1 MLSIITLSLKIASIS
16 TVIVLI
22 VGVFLSRIFTK
33 YDFKGKDIIET
44 LFLLPL
50 TLPPSVVGYGLLI
63 LIGKRG
69 LIGKFLL
76 DNFDYQIIFTWVA
89 ATIAAAI
96 VSFPLMYQQSKSA
109 FQGIDSTIE
118 DAARSL
124 GANSFQVFTKITFPL
139 ALKGILSG
147 LVLTFARSLG
157 EFGATIMVAG
167 NIPGKT
173 QNIPLAIYLAV
184 ETGNKTLANKLVLIE
199 IVFSFIVVYGVNFWV
214 KKKMVH

>member
-1 MLSIITLSLKIASIS
+1 MLTIITLSLKIASIA
-16 TVIVLI
+16 TAVVL
-22 VGVFLSRIFTK
+22 VAGVLLSRLFTK
-33 YDFKGKDIIET
+33 YDFKGKDVIET
-44 LFLLPL
+44 IFLLPMI
-50 TLPPSVVGYGLLI
+50 LPPSVVGYGLLV

-69 LIGKFLL
+69 ILGKFLL
-76 DNFDYQIIFTWVA
+76 ENFDYQIIFTWVA

-96 VSFPLMYQQSKSA
+96 VAFPLMYQQSKSA
-109 FQGIDSTIE
+109 FLEIDSTVE
-118 DAARSL
+118 EAARSL

-147 LVLTFARSLG
+147 VVLTFARALG

-184 ETGNKTLANKLVLIE
+184 ETGNKAMANKLVLIE
-199 IVFSFIVVYGVNFWV
+199 VIFSFIVVYGVNFWV
-214 KKKMVH
+214 KKKMVY

>member
-1 MLSIITLSLKIASIS
+1 MVSIITLSLKIASIA
-16 TVIVLI
+16 TIIVFI
-22 VGVFLSRIFTK
+22 VGVILSRIFTR
-33 YDFKGKDIIET
+33 YDFKGKNLIET
-44 LFLLPL
+44 IFLLPL
-50 TLPPSVVGYGLLI
+50 TLPPSVVGYGLLV

-69 LIGKFLL
+69 IVGKFLL
-76 DNFDYQIIFTWVA
+76 DKFDYQIIFTWLA

-96 VSFPLMYQQSKSA
+96 VSFPLMYQQSKAA
-109 FQGIDSTIE
+109 FQGIDPSIE

-124 GANSFQVFTKITFPL
+124 GANSLQVFTRISFPL

-147 LVLTFARSLG
+147 LVLTFARALG

-184 ETGNKTLANKLVLIE
+184 ETGDKAMANKLVLIE
-199 IVFSFIVVYGVNFWV
+199 VIFSFIVVYGVNFWV
-214 KKKMVH
+214 KKKEIY

>member
-22 VGVFLSRIFTK
+22 AGVFLSRIFTK

-184 ETGNKTLANKLVLIE
+184 ETGNKALANKLVLIE

>member
-1 MLSIITLSLKIASIS
+1 MLSIIALSLKIASTATI
-16 TVIVLI
+16 IVLI
-22 VGVFLSRIFTK
+22 IGVLFSMLFTK
-33 YDFKGKDIIET
+33 YDFKGKNIIET
-44 LFLLPL
+44 IFLLPM
-50 TLPPSVVGYGLLI
+50 TLPPSVVGYGLLV
-63 LIGKRG
+63 LLGKRG

-76 DNFDYQIIFTWVA
+76 DNFEFQLIFTWIA

-96 VSFPLMYQQSKSA
+96 VAFPLMYQQSKSA
-109 FQGIDSTIE
+109 FMEIDKSIE
-118 DAARSL
+118 EAARSL
-124 GANSFQVFTKITFPL
+124 GANSFQVFTRITLPL

-184 ETGNKTLANKLVLIE
+184 ETGNKAMANKLVLIE
-199 IVFSFIVVYGVNFWV
+199 VIFSFVVVYGVNFWV
-214 KKKMVH
+214 KKKMVY

>member
-1 MLSIITLSLKIASIS
+1 MLTIITLSLKIASIA
-16 TVIVLI
+16 TAVVL
-22 VGVFLSRIFTK
+22 VAGVLLSRLFTK
-33 YDFKGKDIIET
+33 YDFKGKDVIET
-44 LFLLPL
+44 IFLLPMI
-50 TLPPSVVGYGLLI
+50 LPPSVIGYGLLV

-69 LIGKFLL
+69 ILGKFLL
-76 DNFDYQIIFTWVA
+76 ENFDYQIIFTWVA

-96 VSFPLMYQQSKSA
+96 VAFPLMYQQSKSA
-109 FQGIDSTIE
+109 FLEIDSTVE
-118 DAARSL
+118 EAARSL

-147 LVLTFARSLG
+147 VVLTFARALG

-184 ETGNKTLANKLVLIE
+184 ETGNKAMANKLVLIE
-199 IVFSFIVVYGVNFWV
+199 VIFSFIVVYGVNFWV
-214 KKKMVH
+214 KKKMVY

>member
-1 MLSIITLSLKIASIS
+1 MLTIITLSLKIASIA
-16 TVIVLI
+16 TAVVL
-22 VGVFLSRIFTK
+22 VAGVLLSRLFTK
-33 YDFKGKDIIET
+33 YDFKGKDVIET
-44 LFLLPL
+44 IFLLPM
-50 TLPPSVVGYGLLI
+50 TLPPSVVGYGLLV

-69 LIGKFLL
+69 ILGKFLL
-76 DNFDYQIIFTWVA
+76 ENFDYQIIFTWVA

-96 VSFPLMYQQSKSA
+96 VAFPLMYQQSKSA
-109 FQGIDSTIE
+109 FLEIDSTVE
-118 DAARSL
+118 EAARSL

-147 LVLTFARSLG
+147 VVLTFARALG

-184 ETGNKTLANKLVLIE
+184 ETGNKAMANKLVLIE
-199 IVFSFIVVYGVNFWV
+199 VIFSFIVVYGVNFWV
-214 KKKMVH
+214 KKKMVY

>member
-1 MLSIITLSLKIASIS
+1 MTSLIMLSLKIATIA
-16 TVIVLI
+16 TLIVLI
-22 VGVFLSRIFTK
+22 LGVTLSRLFTK

-44 LFLLPL
+44 IFLLPM
-50 TLPPSVVGYGLLI
+50 TLPPSVVGYGLLVF
-63 LIGKRG
+63 IGKRG
-69 LIGKFLL
+69 LIGKFFL
-76 DNFDYQIIFTWVA
+76 DNFDYQLIFTWVA

-96 VSFPLMYQQSKSA
+96 VAFPLMYQQSKSA
-109 FQGIDSTIE
+109 FLEIDQSIE
-118 DAARSL
+118 EAARSL

-147 LVLTFARSLG
+147 VVLTFARALG

-184 ETGNKTLANKLVLIE
+184 ETGNKAMANKLVLIE
-199 IVFSFIVVYGVNFWV
+199 VIFSFIVVYGVNFWV
-214 KKKMVH
+214 KKKMVY

>member
-1 MLSIITLSLKIASIS
+1 MTTLIILSLKIAAIA
-16 TVIVLI
+16 TLVVL
-22 VGVFLSRIFTK
+22 VLGVTLSRLFTK

-44 LFLLPL
+44 IFLLPM
-50 TLPPSVVGYGLLI
+50 TLPPSVVGYGLLVF
-63 LIGKRG
+63 IGKRG
-69 LIGKFLL
+69 LVGKFFL
-76 DNFDYQIIFTWVA
+76 DNFHYQLIFTWVA

-96 VSFPLMYQQSKSA
+96 VAFPLMYQQSKSA
-109 FQGIDSTIE
+109 FLEIDESIE
-118 DAARSL
+118 EAARSL

-147 LVLTFARSLG
+147 VVLTFARALG

-184 ETGNKTLANKLVLIE
+184 ETGNKALANKLVLIE
-199 IVFSFIVVYGVNFWV
+199 VIFSFIVVYGVNFWV
-214 KKKMVH
+214 KKKMVY

>member
-1 MLSIITLSLKIASIS
+1 MLSIITLSLKIASVA

-22 VGVFLSRIFTK
+22 VGVLLSRLFTK
-33 YDFKGKDIIET
+33 YDFKGKDVIET
-44 LFLLPL
+44 IFLLPM

-69 LIGKFLL
+69 FVGKFFLET
-76 DNFDYQIIFTWVA
+76 FDYQLIFTWVA

-109 FQGIDSTIE
+109 FLEIDSTVE
-118 DAARSL
+118 EAARSL

-147 LVLTFARSLG
+147 VVLTFARALG

-184 ETGNKTLANKLVLIE
+184 ETGNKAMANKLVLIE
-199 IVFSFIVVYGVNFWV
+199 VIFSFIVVYGVNFWV
-214 KKKMVH
+214 KKRMVY

>member
-1 MLSIITLSLKIASIS
+1 MLSLIILSLKIASVA
-16 TVIVLI
+16 TVIVFVL
-22 VGVFLSRIFTK
+22 GVMISRLFTK
-33 YDFKGKDIIET
+33 YDFKGKDVIET
-44 LFLLPL
+44 IFLLPM

-69 LIGKFLL
+69 IVGKFFL
-76 DNFDYQIIFTWVA
+76 DNFDYQLIFTWVA

-96 VSFPLMYQQSKSA
+96 VSFPLMYQQSKAA
-109 FQGIDSTIE
+109 FQEIDSTVE
-118 DAARSL
+118 EAARSL
-124 GANSFQVFTKITFPL
+124 GANSFQVFTKISFPL

-147 LVLTFARSLG
+147 VVLTFARAIG

-184 ETGNKTLANKLVLIE
+184 ETGNKALANKLVLISV
-199 IVFSFIVVYGVNFWV
+199 VFSFVVVYGVNFWV
-214 KKKMVH
+214 KKKMVY

>member
-1 MLSIITLSLKIASIS
+1 MLSLIILSLKIASVA
-16 TVIVLI
+16 TVIVFIL
-22 VGVFLSRIFTK
+22 GVMISKLFTK
-33 YDFKGKDIIET
+33 YDFKGKDVIET
-44 LFLLPL
+44 IFLLPM

-69 LIGKFLL
+69 IVGKFFL
-76 DNFDYQIIFTWVA
+76 DNFDYQLIFTWVA

-96 VSFPLMYQQSKSA
+96 VSFPLMYQQSKAA
-109 FQGIDSTIE
+109 FQEIDSTVE
-118 DAARSL
+118 EAARSL
-124 GANSFQVFTKITFPL
+124 GANSFQVFTKISFPL

-147 LVLTFARSLG
+147 VVLTFARAIG

-184 ETGNKTLANKLVLIE
+184 ETGNKALANKLVLISV
-199 IVFSFIVVYGVNFWV
+199 VFSFVVVYGVNFWV
-214 KKKMVH
+214 KKKMVY

>member
-1 MLSIITLSLKIASIS
+1 MLSIITLSLKIASVA

-22 VGVFLSRIFTK
+22 VGVFFSRLFTK
-33 YDFKGKDIIET
+33 YEFKGKGVIET
-44 LFLLPL
+44 IFLLPM
-50 TLPPSVVGYGLLI
+50 TLPPSVVGYGLLV
-63 LIGKRG
+63 LLGKRG
-69 LIGKFLL
+69 AVGKFFL
-76 DNFDYQIIFTWVA
+76 DTFV
-89 ATIAAAI
+89 
-96 VSFPLMYQQSKSA
+96 YQQSKTA
-109 FQGIDSTIE
+109 FQEIDSTIE

-147 LVLTFARSLG
+147 LVLTFARALG

-184 ETGNKTLANKLVLIE
+184 ETGNRTMANKLVLIQV
-199 IVFSFIVVYGVNFWV
+199 VFSFVVVYGVNFWV
-214 KKKMVH
+214 KRKMVY

>member
-1 MLSIITLSLKIASIS
+1 MLSIITLSLKIASIA
-16 TVIVLI
+16 TIIVFI
-22 VGVFLSRIFTK
+22 VGVILSRIFTR
-33 YDFKGKDIIET
+33 YDFKGKNLIET
-44 LFLLPL
+44 IFLLPL
-50 TLPPSVVGYGLLI
+50 TLPPSVVGYGLLV

-69 LIGKFLL
+69 IVGKFLL
-76 DNFDYQIIFTWVA
+76 ENFDYQIIFTWVA

-96 VSFPLMYQQSKSA
+96 VSFPLMYQQSKAA

-124 GANSFQVFTKITFPL
+124 GANSFQVFTKISFPL

-147 LVLTFARSLG
+147 LVLTFARALG

-184 ETGNKTLANKLVLIE
+184 ETGDKAMANKLVLIE
-199 IVFSFIVVYGVNFWV
+199 VIFSFIVVYGVNFWV
-214 KKKMVH
+214 KKKEIY

>member
-124 GANSFQVFTKITFPL
+124 GANSFQVFTIITFPL

>member
-1 MLSIITLSLKIASIS
+1 MLTIITLSLKIASIA
-16 TVIVLI
+16 TLVVLI
-22 VGVFLSRIFTK
+22 VGVLLSRLFTK
-33 YDFKGKDIIET
+33 YDFKGKDVIET
-44 LFLLPL
+44 IFLLPM
-50 TLPPSVVGYGLLI
+50 TLPPSVVGYGLLV

-69 LIGKFLL
+69 ILGKFLL
-76 DNFDYQIIFTWVA
+76 DNFNYQIIFTWVA

-109 FQGIDSTIE
+109 FLEIDSTIE
-118 DAARSL
+118 EAARSL
-124 GANSFQVFTKITFPL
+124 GANGFQVFTKVTFPL

-147 LVLTFARSLG
+147 VVLTFARALG

-184 ETGNKTLANKLVLIE
+184 ETGNKAVANKLVLIE
-199 IVFSFIVVYGVNFWV
+199 VIFSFIVVYGVNFWV
-214 KKKMVH
+214 KKKMVY

>member
-1 MLSIITLSLKIASIS
+1 MLNLIILSLKIASVA
-16 TVIVLI
+16 TVIVFIL
-22 VGVFLSRIFTK
+22 GVIISRLFTK
-33 YDFKGKDIIET
+33 YDFIGKDVIET
-44 LFLLPL
+44 IFLLPM

-69 LIGKFLL
+69 VVGKFFL
-76 DNFDYQIIFTWVA
+76 DNFDYQLIFTWVA

-96 VSFPLMYQQSKSA
+96 VSFPLMYQQSKAA
-109 FQGIDSTIE
+109 FQEIDSTVE
-118 DAARSL
+118 EAARSL
-124 GANSFQVFTKITFPL
+124 GANSFQVFTKISFPL

-147 LVLTFARSLG
+147 VVLTFARAIG

-184 ETGNKTLANKLVLIE
+184 ETGNKALANKLVLISV
-199 IVFSFIVVYGVNFWV
+199 VFSFVVVYGVNFWV
-214 KKKMVH
+214 KKKMVY

>member
-1 MLSIITLSLKIASIS
+1 MLSIITLSLKIATTATI
-16 TVIVLI
+16 IVFI
-22 VGVFLSRIFTK
+22 IGIILSRFLTK
-33 YDFKGKDIIET
+33 YNFPGKDVIET
-44 LFLLPL
+44 IFLLPM

-76 DNFDYQIIFTWVA
+76 EQFDYQIIFTWVA

-109 FQGIDSTIE
+109 FQEIDPTIE
-118 DAARSL
+118 EAARSL
-124 GANSFQVFTKITFPL
+124 GANNFQVFFKVTLPL
-139 ALKGILSG
+139 AMKGILSG
-147 LVLTFARSLG
+147 VVLTFARALG
-157 EFGATIMVAG
+157 EFGATLMVAG

-184 ETGNKTLANKLVLIE
+184 EVGNKQLANKLVLIE
-199 IVFSFIVVYGVNFWV
+199 VIFSFIVVYGVNFWV
-214 KKKMVH
+214 KKKMVY